1 MTLSRIQLKGT
12 NDLYV
17 PDYERNIY
25 KVLPTALR
33 CMGVQIPRDDLFN
46 YPEVQKHLKV
56 NDAQKAERVI
66 VCIVD
71 SVGIENIRNTT
82 LAQLFEDLNG
92 VTLSSVFPTITS
104 AAITSIH
111 MGATPSEH
119 GIFGHCIYFREYG
132 SIVDTL
138 RMTGYNVNF
147 RDAIPRSGIDVRN
160 LLWCSPISDL
170 LNQTESQ
177 VIYAD
182 GLPDHIAGTGLGH
195 FFTHNSNI
203 LPFSGFI
210 DAFGMTRR
218 VLAAFFGRPLFVT
231 LYFADL
237 DFLAHKFGP
246 YSIEYREGCDSFLRH
261 LRAFA
266 ESLSPAEVK
275 QTTIVI
281 CSDHGQNSFREERK
295 IFFSQA
301 QLEEVKGT
309 LSRPP
314 GHSGRVMHFYC
325 ASPAKRKRLKD
336 WLQEYVSDRAI
347 IFDTKDLEKAKLLS
361 KPISRKVTE
370 RLGDLLLIG
379 RDGASTVV
387 ESSRYRGEPW
397 GILPMTEMMANHGSL
412 TADELYTPFIACNA
426 SRLR

>member
-1 MTLSRIQLKGT
+1 MTLRRILLKGT
-12 NDLYV
+12 DDLYV

-46 YPEVQKHLKV
+46 YPEVHEHLKV

-71 SVGIENIRNTT
+71 SIGLENIQNTA
-82 LAQLFEDLNG
+82 LAQLFDDLSG
-92 VTLSSVFPTITS
+92 VTLSSTFPTITS

-111 MGATPSEH
+111 MGVPPSEH
-119 GIFGHCIYFREYG
+119 GICGHRIYFREYG
-132 SIVDTL
+132 STVDTL
-138 RMTGYNVNF
+138 RMTGQDVHF

-170 LNQTESQ
+170 LMQPKYQ
-177 VIYAD
+177 VIHAE
-182 GLPDHIAGTGLGH
+182 GLPGHIAGTGLGH
-195 FFTHNSNI
+195 FFTHRSNI
-203 LPFSGFI
+203 LPFSDYI

-218 VLAAFFGRPLFVT
+218 VLAAFSGKPLFIT
-231 LYFADL
+231 LYFGNLDL
-237 DFLAHKFGP
+237 LSHKFGP
-246 YSIEYREGCDSFLRH
+246 YSIEFREGCNSFLRH

-266 ESLSPAEVK
+266 ESLSPVEAK
-275 QTTIVI
+275 HTTIVI
-281 CSDHGQNSFREERK
+281 CSDHGQNTFREKRK
-295 IFFSQA
+295 IFFSQE

-325 ASPAKRKRLKD
+325 ASATKRQRLKH
-336 WLQEYVSDRAI
+336 WLQNHVSDCAVI
-347 IFDTKDLEKAKLLS
+347 LDTKDLNKTKLLS
-361 KPISRKVTE
+361 KPITRKITE

-387 ESSRYRGEPW
+387 ESPRFRREPW
-397 GILPMTEMMANHGSL
+397 GILPITELMASHGSI